1 MMLLKSL
8 INFQQ
13 KEHYQ
18 SVQGLQVINGEFMST
33 LGPADKVMCTDVKT
47 VLKLPE
53 MRMKM
58 IL

>member
-1 MMLLKSL
+1 M
-8 INFQQ
+8 
-13 KEHYQ
+13 
-18 SVQGLQVINGEFMST
+18 INGEFMSE

-47 VLKLPE
+47 VMKLPE